1 MHFQGALSQYTKTM
15 KNCIHHS
22 SYVILLNILILIV
35 FLVHESWEPI
45 NETSSMKAAEPGA
58 IKRSCKEERHEE

>member
-45 NETSSMKAAEPGA
+45 NEMSSMKAAEPGA
-58 IKRSCKEERHEE
+58 IKRNCKEERHEK

>member
-1 MHFQGALSQYTKTM
+1 MHFRGALSQYTKTM

>member
-1 MHFQGALSQYTKTM
+1 MHFRGALSQYTKTM

-35 FLVHESWEPI
+35 FLVHESWQPI

-58 IKRSCKEERHEE
+58 IKRSCKEERHEK

>member
-22 SYVILLNILILIV
+22 SYVILLNILFLIV

-58 IKRSCKEERHEE
+58 IKRSCKEERHEK